1 MKTNEETPRREPYSA
16 ADLSEIRWASGANV
30 LFGAWLF
37 IAPWLLSYIQNV
49 IRWNDRIAGAAL
61 MILATLR
68 FIRPLGRFWIG
79 WINALIGLWMIAA
92 PFVLNCQQI
101 SAQVN
106 ELTTGIAVFLAGA
119 ISGSVRSFNRCGMN
133 TLSVVLAITCGYL
146 SKTRCVVFFE

>member
-1 MKTNEETPRREPYSA
+1 MKTNEKEPRHEPYSA
-16 ADLSEIRWASGANV
+16 ADLSEIRWASGANI
-30 LFGAWLF
+30 LFGAWLL
-37 IAPWLLSYIQNV
+37 IAPWLLNYMQNV

-61 MILATLR
+61 MILATMR

-92 PFVLNCQQI
+92 PFVLDCQQI

-119 ISGSVRSFNRCGMN
+119 ISGSVWSFNR
-133 TLSVVLAITCGYL
+133 
-146 SKTRCVVFFE
+146 

>member
-1 MKTNEETPRREPYSA
+1 METNEKGSRPEPFSA
-16 ADLSEIRWASGANV
+16 ADLSEIRWASGANIF
-30 LFGAWLF
+30 FGGWLF

-92 PFVLNCQQI
+92 PFVLDCQQI

-119 ISGSVRSFNRCGMN
+119 ISGSVRSFNR
-133 TLSVVLAITCGYL
+133 
-146 SKTRCVVFFE
+146 

>member
-1 MKTNEETPRREPYSA
+1 METNEKGSRPEPYNA
-16 ADLSEIRWASGANV
+16 TDLSEIRWASGANI

-37 IAPWLLSYIQNV
+37 IAPWVLNYAQGV
-49 IRWNDRIAGAAL
+49 VRWNDRIAGAAL

-79 WINALIGLWMIAA
+79 WSNALIGLWMIAA

-106 ELTTGIAVFLAGA
+106 DLTTGIAVFVAGT
-119 ISGSVRSFNRCGMN
+119 ISGSVRSFNR
-133 TLSVVLAITCGYL
+133 
-146 SKTRCVVFFE
+146 